1 MEILSPFVL
10 ATANFAKYYFHV
22 HLDSNFRARG
32 LADVHIFLFFFV
44 FLLIISFF
52 LLSILK
58 FHVQDTN
65 PFKSK
70 ESSRVESTELFF

>member
-22 HLDSNFRARG
+22 HLDSNVRARG
-32 LADVHIFLFFFV
+32 LANVHILNFCF
-44 FLLIISFF
+44 LIIFSFF
-52 LLSILK
+52 LLSTLK

-70 ESSRVESTELFF
+70 ESSQGNYVSEE